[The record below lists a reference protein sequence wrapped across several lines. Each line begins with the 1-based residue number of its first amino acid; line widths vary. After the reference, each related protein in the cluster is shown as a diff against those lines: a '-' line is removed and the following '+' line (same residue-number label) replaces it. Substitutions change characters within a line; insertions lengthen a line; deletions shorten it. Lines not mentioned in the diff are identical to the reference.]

1 MLDDDRRSST
11 ETACRTETSGGR
23 SDKHVDL
30 GSRDIVK
37 FGETT
42 AGSSNCSEREGFIE
56 NEAIFVFVF
65 EFDLGHGS
73 N

>member
-1 MLDDDRRSST
+1 MLNDDRRSST
-11 ETACRTETSGGR
+11 ETTCRAETG
-23 SDKHVDL
+23 SDGSDQHVNL
-30 GSRDIVK
+30 RGRDIVK
-37 FGETT
+37 LGETAT
-42 AGSSNCSEREGFIE
+42 GSPNGSEREGFIE